1 MLRVSDYNT
10 TGLKGAFSDNKIT
23 PWKSLVQGNAFSVK
37 STDNV
42 AGSYGIGKAAPFVVS
57 GLQTVFYRTYDEMV
71 KELHRELHILFR
83 LKMKICLNHEK
94 IL

>member
-42 AGSYGIGKAAPFVVS
+42 AGSYTSCFV
-57 GLQTVFYRTYDEMV
+57 
-71 KELHRELHILFR
+71 
-83 LKMKICLNHEK
+83 
-94 IL
+94 

>member
-1 MLRVSDYNT
+1 MLYQDYR
-10 TGLKGAFSDNKIT
+10 LFFIERMMK
-23 PWKSLVQGNAFSVK
+23 
-37 STDNV
+37 
-42 AGSYGIGKAAPFVVS
+42 
-57 GLQTVFYRTYDEMV
+57 MV

>member
-37 STDNV
+37 SADNV

-57 GLQTVFYRTYDEMV
+57 GLQTVFYRTYDENGERVAQGVTHLVSFEDENMS
-71 KELHRELHILFR
+71 KP
-83 LKMKICLNHEK
+83 
-94 IL
+94 